1 MPVIDGASPNEI
13 RDPQIREEIKRAFV
27 WLGMASGI
35 ALLVLAVGGL
45 IWMRKMAA
53 AKPAQA

>member
-1 MPVIDGASPNEI
+1 
-13 RDPQIREEIKRAFV
+13 
-27 WLGMASGI
+27 LGI